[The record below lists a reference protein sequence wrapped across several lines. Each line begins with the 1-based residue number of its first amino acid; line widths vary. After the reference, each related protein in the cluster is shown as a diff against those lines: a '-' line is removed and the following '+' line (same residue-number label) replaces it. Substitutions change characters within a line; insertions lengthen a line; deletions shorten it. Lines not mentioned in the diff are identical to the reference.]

1 MSFFKE
7 TADRYESELLN
18 SIVPFWEQHSID
30 SEYGGFLTCLER
42 DGTVYDTNK
51 YMWMQWREVY
61 LFAVLYNSAFSQ
73 KRYLEYADNGF
84 DFLTRSG
91 KKPDGSYYFSL
102 NQAGSLHRDSRRCRN
117 FFGKFCGNRLRRT
130 LPRDRQNLLPGRGSP
145 MLENLLEQCRKIGTE
160 SGSSGRHA
168 L

>member
-18 SIVPFWEQHSID
+18 SVVPFWEQHSID

-61 LFAVLYNSAFSQ
+61 LFAVLYNSVFSQ
-73 KRYLEYADNGF
+73 KRYLDYAVDGF
-84 DFLTRSG
+84 NFLTHSG
-91 KKPDGSYYFSL
+91 
-102 NQAGSLHRDSRRCRN
+102 
-117 FFGKFCGNRLRRT
+117 
-130 LPRDRQNLLPGRGSP
+130 LPGRGSP
-145 MLENLLEQCRKIGTE
+145 VLENLLEQCQQVGTE
-160 SGSSGRHA
+160 TGFSRRNA
-168 L
+168 LQEIRSLHDRAQCPADHENGAPDG

>member
-7 TADRYESELLN
+7 TAERYESELLN
-18 SIVPFWEQHSID
+18 SIIPFWEQHSID

-91 KKPDGSYYFSL
+91 KKPDG
-102 NQAGSLHRDSRRCRN
+102 
-117 FFGKFCGNRLRRT
+117 
-130 LPRDRQNLLPGRGSP
+130 RDRKSVGR
-145 MLENLLEQCRKIGTE
+145 ERVC
-160 SGSSGRHA
+160 
-168 L
+168 

>member
-7 TADRYESELLN
+7 TAERYESELLN
-18 SIVPFWEQHSID
+18 SIIPFWEQHSID

-61 LFAVLYNSAFSQ
+61 LFAALYNSAFSQ

-84 DFLTRSG
+84 DWRIFT
-91 KKPDGSYYFSL
+91 
-102 NQAGSLHRDSRRCRN
+102 
-117 FFGKFCGNRLRRT
+117 RRT
-130 LPRDRQNLLPGRGSP
+130 VRCSAIMCWRRICRQMMRRNWKHTYGR
-145 MLENLLEQCRKIGTE
+145 
-160 SGSSGRHA
+160 
-168 L
+168 